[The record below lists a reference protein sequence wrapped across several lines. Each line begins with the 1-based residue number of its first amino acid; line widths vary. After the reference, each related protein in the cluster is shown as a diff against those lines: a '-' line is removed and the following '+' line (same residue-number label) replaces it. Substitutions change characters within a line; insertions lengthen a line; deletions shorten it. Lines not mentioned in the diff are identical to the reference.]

1 MEHAIRQEPERAILC
16 AVSLPGKT
24 EHTEH
29 ALVELARLTET
40 AGGVIVDQMVQARE
54 MIHPQHYFGTG
65 KLATLKALAEEH
77 DADVIIFDDELTP
90 SQQKSIEEELPD
102 VKIIDRSALILDI
115 FKLHART
122 REAKTQVELA
132 EAEYQL
138 PRLTRQWTHL
148 DRQVGGKGG
157 IGARRGAGETQ
168 IEIDRR
174 LLREKIKK
182 LKLDL
187 EKIATQLD
195 TKRKSR
201 SKRFNVALVGYTNAG
216 KSTLMNYFAGPSV
229 EVEDQ
234 LFKTLDTT
242 VRRVQ
247 LDKAHTIYLSDTV
260 GFIQKLPH
268 QLIASFRSTLKEVE
282 TADLLLKVIDIS
294 DPNYKEHMGTIDRV
308 LKEFEIPEKRFITVF
323 NKTDIL
329 KNAEQVRYIKRNYP
343 ESHCISAV
351 RGIGLDKLADA
362 IRTRIDKSA
371 YVHHFYVDPD
381 EGKLI
386 ADLHKFGEIL
396 ESRFVDEKILFTVFL
411 DAPVY
416 DSLRKKYQL

>member
-1 MEHAIRQEPERAILC
+1 MGHIVKKEPERAILC
-16 AVSLPGKT
+16 AVSLPGKI
-24 EHTEH
+24 EHTERSIE
-29 ALVELARLTET
+29 ELARLTET
-40 AGGVIVDQMVQARE
+40 AGAIVLDELIQVRE
-54 MIHPQHYFGTG
+54 SIHSKHYLGTG
-65 KLATLKALAEEH
+65 KLQNLKVLADELE
-77 DADVIIFDDELTP
+77 ADVIIFDDELTP
-90 SQQKSIEEELPD
+90 SQQKNIEKSLEGL
-102 VKIIDRSALILDI
+102 KIIDRSALILDI
-115 FKLHART
+115 FTMHART
-122 REAKTQVELA
+122 REAKTQVQLA
-132 EAEYQL
+132 EAEYFL
-138 PRLTRQWTHL
+138 PRLTKQWTHL
-148 DRQVGGKGG
+148 ERQAGG
-157 IGARRGAGETQ
+157 IGMRGGPGETQ

-174 LLREKIKK
+174 LLRDRIKK

-187 EKIATQLD
+187 QKISVQLD

-268 QLIASFRSTLKEVE
+268 QLVASFRSTLKEAE

-294 DPNYKEHMGTIDRV
+294 DPNYKEHMDTINEV
-308 LKEFEIPEKRFITVF
+308 LKEFNIPEKRFVTVF
-323 NKTDIL
+323 NKTDL
-329 KNAEQVRYIKRNYP
+329 LEGAEEIKYVKRTYP
-343 ESHCISAV
+343 ESFCISAM
-351 RGIGLDKLADA
+351 RSIGLEKLVEA
-362 IRTRIDKSA
+362 IRDRIDESA
-371 YVHHFYVDPD
+371 YVHHFYVEPH

-396 ESRFVDEKILFTVFL
+396 ESRFVEDKILFKVFL
-411 DAPVY
+411 DSSVY
-416 DSLRKKYQL
+416 ESLKKKYQL

>member
-1 MEHAIRQEPERAILC
+1 MGHQIKKEPERAILC

-29 ALVELARLTET
+29 SIEELGRLAET
-40 AGGVIVDQMVQARE
+40 AGAVIVDTLIQVRRA
-54 MIHPQHYFGTG
+54 IHPQHYLGSG
-65 KLATLKALAEEH
+65 KLNTLKMLAEEQ
-77 DADVIIFDDELTP
+77 DADLVIFDDELSP
-90 SQQKSIEEELPD
+90 SQQKLIEQELEGI
-102 VKIIDRSALILDI
+102 KIIDRSALILDI
-115 FKLHART
+115 FTLHART
-122 REAKTQVELA
+122 REAKTQVMLA
-132 EAEYQL
+132 EAEYLL
-138 PRLTRQWTHL
+138 PRLTKQWTHL
-148 DRQVGGKGG
+148 ERQAGG
-157 IGARRGAGETQ
+157 IGMRGGPGETQ

-174 LLREKIKK
+174 LLRDRIIK
-182 LKLDL
+182 LKIDL
-187 EKIATQLD
+187 KKISVQLD

-216 KSTLMNYFAGPSV
+216 KSTLMNHFAGPSV

-268 QLIASFRSTLKEVE
+268 QLVASFRSTLKEVE

-294 DPNYKEHMGTIDRV
+294 DPNFREHMQTIDEV
-308 LKEFEIPEKRFITVF
+308 LKEFDIPEKRFITVF

-329 KNAEQVRYIKRNYP
+329 ESVGHIKFVKRTYP
-343 ESHCISAV
+343 ESFCVSAE
-351 RGIGLDKLADA
+351 RGIGLEKLVKA
-362 IRTRIDKSA
+362 IRDRIDESS
-371 YVHHFYVDPD
+371 YVHHFYVDPQ

-396 ESRFVDEKILFTVFL
+396 ESRFVEDKILFTVFL
-411 DAPVY
+411 DGPVY
-416 DSLRKKYQL
+416 DSLKKKYQL

>member
-1 MEHAIRQEPERAILC
+1 MEHIIKKEPERAILC
-16 AVSLPGKT
+16 AVSFPGKT

-29 ALVELARLTET
+29 AIAELGRLAET
-40 AGGVIVDQMVQARE
+40 AGAVVLDNVIQARDRV
-54 MIHPQHYFGTG
+54 HTQYYFGSG
-65 KLATLKALAEEH
+65 KLNTLKMLAEELE
-77 DADVIIFDDELTP
+77 ADVIIFDDELTP
-90 SQQKSIEEELPD
+90 TQQKNIEQELAGL
-102 VKIIDRSALILDI
+102 KIIDRSALILDI
-115 FKLHART
+115 FTLHAHT
-122 REAKTQVELA
+122 REAKAQVMLA
-132 EAEYQL
+132 EAEYLL
-138 PRLTRQWTHL
+138 PRLTKQWTHL
-148 DRQVGGKGG
+148 ERQAGG
-157 IGARRGAGETQ
+157 IGMRGGPGETQ

-174 LLREKIKK
+174 LLRDRIKK

-187 EKIATQLD
+187 KKISVQLD

-216 KSTLMNYFAGPSV
+216 KSTLMNHFAGPSV

-268 QLIASFRSTLKEVE
+268 QLVASFRSTLKEVE

-294 DPNYKEHMGTIDRV
+294 DPNFKEHMLIIDEV
-308 LKEFEIPEKRFITVF
+308 LKEFDIPEKRFITVF
-323 NKTDIL
+323 NKTDVL
-329 KNAEQVRYIKRNYP
+329 ESAEHIKFAKRNYP
-343 ESHCISAV
+343 DSFCISAE
-351 RGIGLDKLADA
+351 RGIGLEKLVLA
-362 IRTRIDKSA
+362 IRNRIDESS
-371 YVHHFYVDPD
+371 YVHHFYVDPQ

-396 ESRFVDEKILFTVFL
+396 ESRFVEDKILFTVFL
-411 DAPVY
+411 DAPIY
-416 DSLRKKYQL
+416 DSLKKKYQL

>member
-1 MEHAIRQEPERAILC
+1 MSHIIKKEPERAILC
-16 AVSLPGKT
+16 AVSLPGKI
-24 EHTEH
+24 EHTERS
-29 ALVELARLTET
+29 VEELGRLAET
-40 AGGVIVDQMVQARE
+40 AGAVIVDQLIQSRE
-54 MIHPQHYFGTG
+54 LLHPQHYLGAG
-65 KLATLKALAEEH
+65 KLAVLKNLAEEQ
-77 DADVIIFDDELTP
+77 DVDVIIFDDELTP
-90 SQQKSIEEELPD
+90 SQQRNIEREFNGI
-102 VKIIDRSALILDI
+102 KIVDRSALILDI
-115 FKLHART
+115 FTLHART
-122 REAKTQVELA
+122 REAKTQVQLA
-132 EAEYQL
+132 EAEYLL

-148 DRQVGGKGG
+148 ERQAGG
-157 IGARRGAGETQ
+157 IGMRGGPGETQ

-174 LLREKIKK
+174 LLRDRIKK

-187 EKIATQLD
+187 EKIAVQLD

-216 KSTLMNYFAGPSV
+216 KSTLMNHFAGPSV

-247 LDKAHTIYLSDTV
+247 LDKSHTIYLSDTV

-268 QLIASFRSTLKEVE
+268 QLVASFRSTLKEVE

-294 DPNYKEHMGTIDRV
+294 DPNYREHMETIDEV
-308 LKEFEIPEKRFITVF
+308 LKEFNIPEKRFITVF

-329 KNAEQVRYIKRNYP
+329 ENPEQIRYVKRHYP
-343 ESHCISAV
+343 ESHCISAE
-351 RGIGLDKLADA
+351 RGIGIEKLIDA
-362 IRTRIDKSA
+362 IRQRIDESA
-371 YVHHFYVDPD
+371 YVHHFYVDPG

-396 ESRFVDEKILFTVFL
+396 ESRFVEDKILFTVFL
-411 DAPVY
+411 DGPVY
-416 DSLRKKYQL
+416 ESLKKQYKL

>member
-1 MEHAIRQEPERAILC
+1 MGHMIKKGPERAILC

-29 ALVELARLTET
+29 SIEELGRLAET
-40 AGGVIVDQMVQARE
+40 AGAVIVDTMIQVRRA
-54 MIHPQHYFGTG
+54 IHPKHYLGTG
-65 KLATLKALAEEH
+65 KLNTLKMLAEEQ
-77 DADVIIFDDELTP
+77 DADLVIFDDELSP
-90 SQQKSIEEELPD
+90 SQQKLIEQELEGI
-102 VKIIDRSALILDI
+102 KIIDRSALILDI
-115 FKLHART
+115 FTLHARS
-122 REAKTQVELA
+122 REAKTQVMLA
-132 EAEYQL
+132 EAEYLL
-138 PRLTRQWTHL
+138 PRLTKQWTHL
-148 DRQVGGKGG
+148 ERQAGG
-157 IGARRGAGETQ
+157 IGMRGGPGETQ

-174 LLREKIKK
+174 LLRDRIIK
-182 LKLDL
+182 LKIDL
-187 EKIATQLD
+187 KKISVQLD

-268 QLIASFRSTLKEVE
+268 QLVASFRSTLKEVE
-282 TADLLLKVIDIS
+282 TADLLLKIIDIS
-294 DPNYKEHMGTIDRV
+294 DPNFREHMQTIDEV
-308 LKEFEIPEKRFITVF
+308 LKEFDIPEKRFVTVF
-323 NKTDIL
+323 NKTDVL
-329 KNAEQVRYIKRNYP
+329 ESAEHIKFVKRTYP
-343 ESHCISAV
+343 ESFCVSAE
-351 RGIGLDKLADA
+351 RGIGLDKLVDA
-362 IRTRIDKSA
+362 IRNRIDESS
-371 YVHHFYVDPD
+371 YVHHFYVDPQ

-396 ESRFVDEKILFTVFL
+396 ESRFVEEKILFTVFL
-411 DAPVY
+411 DDPVY
-416 DSLRKKYQL
+416 ESLKKKYQL